1 MQSDGPVHDTDESA
15 VWTEPAGF
23 GDGMICHEVPS
34 QVSTSVSYKPASL
47 QYPTAVQSDN
57 ETQVTEPNWVH
68 NDPVGFGDDTTCQDC
83 ESAPATPGGITTAAM
98 TFRTATAYPP
108 PLRTVGFY

>member
-1 MQSDGPVHDTDESA
+1 
-15 VWTEPAGF
+15 
-23 GDGMICHEVPS
+23 
-34 QVSTSVSYKPASL
+34 
-47 QYPTAVQSDN
+47 
-57 ETQVTEPNWVH
+57 
-68 NDPVGFGDDTTCQDC
+68 VGFGDDTTCQDC